1 MSRNKL
7 ENDIEMMEALLAGET
22 LQYMN
27 GKDVFTY
34 ALVGDKLESRCNGEP
49 CYRGFLDVEASRWE
63 RIVPLG
69 AYEKCKILRHAIM
82 THSAEIMAYSSGE
95 GTTSTLQIQEIYAKQ
110 LENLG
115 KIDIKEL
122 TVEQMEDLGFSKC
135 SEANPMGRIPLWLYR
150 FLPEDLEVEVVLA
163 R

>member
-49 CYRGFLDVEASRWE
+49 CPRSFLDVEASLWE
-63 RIVPLG
+63 IKVPLG
-69 AYEKCKILRHAIM
+69 AYEKCKILRCAIL
-82 THSAEIMAYSSGE
+82 THYAEIATYPSE
-95 GTTSTLQIQEIYAKQ
+95 NNLYVTKQIQKSYSKQ

-135 SEANPMGRIPLWLYR
+135 SEANPMWRIPLWLYR

-163 R
+163 H